1 MSSSFKEKEVIVN
14 VNGVSKNFAAR
25 LTSVRL
31 LRFLLPWKQKPV
43 QDDYW
48 ALRAVDF
55 KLNRG
60 ETVGLIGRNGSGKS
74 TLLQIIAGLMEPAE
88 GDVSVKGRVSALLE
102 LGAGFNPEFTGRENI
117 FLSGAIYG
125 VSRELILERFSDIVE
140 FADIGFH
147 IDQPVK
153 TYSSGMFARLAFAVA
168 IQIDPDI
175 ILVDEILSVGDI
187 AFQSKCFKK
196 IEELRD
202 KGSSIILVSH
212 DMNSVQ
218 MFCDRAYLL
227 HEGKILFEG
236 KPNEATTRYLHLLM
250 EESEGRDVTEKWEPL
265 PNEECKA
272 IVKDIV
278 FKDGNGESVVSPL
291 VGKKYTAEYKV
302 FFNNDVSDVIVTMQ
316 LKTIMGIVVSD
327 MTSISHGVEIP
338 PCKKGDELL
347 VEFSFALNVCPG
359 PYRIGFSVAERTSDG
374 DVPIFGTE
382 KFTFEAIADGNA
394 KGYGIAYTDSRLS
407 VNHSRVTQQS
417 INTELK

>member
-1 MSSSFKEKEVIVN
+1 MSSSATEKEVIVN
-14 VNGVSKNFAAR
+14 VSGVSKNFAAR
-25 LTSVRL
+25 LTSLRL
-31 LRFLLPWKQKPV
+31 LRFLLPWKQTPL

-48 ALRAVDF
+48 ALRGVDF
-55 KLNRG
+55 KLKRG
-60 ETVGLIGRNGSGKS
+60 EAVGLIGRNGSGKS

-125 VSRELILERFSDIVE
+125 VSRELILARFSDIVD
-140 FADIGFH
+140 FADIGSH
-147 IDQPVK
+147 IEQPVK

-227 HEGKILFEG
+227 HEGRILFEG
-236 KPNEATTRYLHLLM
+236 KSNDVTTRYLHLLM
-250 EESEGRDVTEKWEPL
+250 EQSEGRDVSEKWVPL
-265 PNEECKA
+265 PEEQCKA
-272 IVKDIV
+272 NIKDILI
-278 FKDGNGESVVSPL
+278 KDSNGFPVEKPIA
-291 VGKKYTAEYKV
+291 GKRYTAEYKV
-302 FFNNDVSDVIVTMQ
+302 LFNEPIRESIVTMQ

-327 MTSISHGVEIP
+327 MTSISNSVKIP
-338 PCKKGDELL
+338 ACEKGDELL
-347 VEFSFALNVCPG
+347 VKFEFTLNVCPG
-359 PYRIGFSVAERTSDG
+359 PYRVGFSVAERTGAG
-374 DVPIFGTE
+374 DIPIFGTE
-382 KFTFEAIADGNA
+382 KITFEVIADGNV
-394 KGYGIAYTDSRLS
+394 KGFGIVYTDS
-407 VNHSRVTQQS
+407 
-417 INTELK
+417 ELMV